1 VVELGRFAAFLAA
14 SFFAVFGVF
23 FLTAGLRGVAFLAA
37 GFAGVAF
44 RVAAVRV
51 VVFRVADFG
60 IALFVAAFRA
70 ADLGVDFLLAAFRA
84 ADLGVDFL
92 LAAFRAAVFRPTGA
106 PPDCL
111 DSLPDA
117 PFRRTAPPPLA
128 GFLARLTPAS
138 LLAAPDSPPTTLPLR
153 RDEPVAPTT
162 RVPVLPAPA
171 FTIASPPSAFGKSS
185 VRNTN
190 SQGASVNTFRGQI
203 LQFFKQILV
212 ANLPVAARHFSGFA
226 SIRRP
231 AFRTLRAAREFA
243 PGRRQAVGSQPGS
256 FTPVQWEAKHEKRHE
271 FRACAADG
279 RRGSSRA
286 LPHGAPGACRA
297 GRGPAVSR
305 ALRALRSACAGQP

>member
-1 VVELGRFAAFLAA
+1 ATGFAVVELGRFAAFLAA

-92 LAAFRAAVFRPTGA
+92 LAAFRAADLGVDFLLAAFRAAVFRPTGA

-138 LLAAPDSPPTTLPLR
+138 LLAAPGSPPTTLPLR

-171 FTIASPPSAFGKSS
+171 FTLASPPSAFGKSS
-185 VRNTN
+185 ARNTN
-190 SQGASVNTFRGQI
+190 SQA
-203 LQFFKQILV
+203 
-212 ANLPVAARHFSGFA
+212 
-226 SIRRP
+226 
-231 AFRTLRAAREFA
+231 
-243 PGRRQAVGSQPGS
+243 
-256 FTPVQWEAKHEKRHE
+256 
-271 FRACAADG
+271 
-279 RRGSSRA
+279 
-286 LPHGAPGACRA
+286 
-297 GRGPAVSR
+297 
-305 ALRALRSACAGQP
+305 